1 MWSLSWPLVKTLL
14 MASLARGILP
24 TAGPYSHRRC
34 CDWALSPRSSPDLG
48 QMCLLS
54 ESCCTT
60 SDPSR
65 QRTRMSTTSEPIH
78 CSLNI
83 CSVCSQYSVLIPL
96 TAICLRSSSRTIAE
110 LKESYVHEHCLRT
123 YCSVSGWTF
132 RLSFHC
138 VMSFFLNVT
147 QFRWGVWVCLNYWTF
162 YSLVGNLTR
171 VQGEGSGSPE

>member
-1 MWSLSWPLVKTLL
+1 
-14 MASLARGILP
+14 
-24 TAGPYSHRRC
+24 
-34 CDWALSPRSSPDLG
+34 
-48 QMCLLS
+48 MCLLS

-65 QRTRMSTTSEPIH
+65 QRTQMSTTSEPIH
-78 CSLNI
+78 YSLNI

-132 RLSFHC
+132 CLSSHC
-138 VMSFFLNVT
+138 VVIFFPECDTVQMRCMGLSKLLDFL
-147 QFRWGVWVCLNYWTF
+147 QFG
-162 YSLVGNLTR
+162 GEPH
-171 VQGEGSGSPE
+171 QGSRQGWRSGSPE